1 MIKTCVK
8 IPYSCQTIGR
18 EEKQAVQNVLDSDWL
33 TQGPKVAEFEKA
45 LAKKVGAKYAVTLA
59 NGTAALHLI
68 SLAIDL
74 KTGDE
79 VITTPISFLAT
90 SNAILYCGATPV
102 FVDIDP
108 LTQNLDPKNIEKE
121 ITKKTKAI
129 YVTDFAGYPA
139 EMQKISLIAKKH
151 KLIVIEDAAHALG
164 ATYRNIP
171 VGNCRYSKA
180 TIFSFHPVKHITTG
194 EGGAITT
201 NDKKIY
207 EKLLSLRTHGMT
219 KDPKKLTAKN
229 QGNWYYEMHDLGYNY
244 RMCDIQAA
252 LGIEQLKKL
261 DRFIAARRKAATIY
275 NRLFNHYEYI
285 DTPYEGAD
293 NKHAYHLYVIR
304 LKGEKLINKR
314 KQIFDALQK
323 KGIGV
328 QIHYIPIPMQPFYK
342 KLGYQF
348 KKYPEAVNYYN
359 RAISIPL
366 FPTISRDQQIHV
378 VNTIKT
384 IIDSYK

>member
-378 VNTIKT
+378 VNTIKI